1 MCVCE
6 TQSILKD
13 GCVKHLYPLCRR
25 RHREGIQK
33 VGKQRRALQRQSNW
47 GESWLF
53 LILWGGCCIRPQNEP
68 QQQRTTEDERGGC
81 KGFKIFSKRTWRAN
95 DSKGTGTVLGEL
107 GNCKMN
113 TDNILSPSP
122 SFSSEPSSP
131 SWGCRLYQW
140 QVTKRLRKSSLLL
153 SSWTLKQLWLDL
165 PGQIVNSKG
174 QFENQVC
181 VTLCWVLGTARAT

>member
-1 MCVCE
+1 MCVLVCLCVCE

-13 GCVKHLYPLCRR
+13 GCVKHLYPLCRA
-25 RHREGIQK
+25 RHREGIRK
-33 VGKQRRALQRQSNW
+33 AGKQRRALQRQSNW

-95 DSKGTGTVLGEL
+95 DSKGTGRVLGEL

-113 TDNILSPSP
+113 TDYMIFYHHRHPSLQNHHHLL
-122 SFSSEPSSP
+122 EGV
-131 SWGCRLYQW
+131 GCISG
-140 QVTKRLRKSSLLL
+140 K
-153 SSWTLKQLWLDL
+153 
-165 PGQIVNSKG
+165 
-174 QFENQVC
+174 
-181 VTLCWVLGTARAT
+181 